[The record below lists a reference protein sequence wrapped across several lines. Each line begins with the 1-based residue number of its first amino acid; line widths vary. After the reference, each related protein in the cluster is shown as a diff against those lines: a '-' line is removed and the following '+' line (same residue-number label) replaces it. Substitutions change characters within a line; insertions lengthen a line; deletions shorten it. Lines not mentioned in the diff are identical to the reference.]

1 MRKAIFWSLFIILA
15 SPLIIKGPQNSKSPH
30 SLIFRNR
37 QSKTINFFQVQFRE
51 GESDSLSSNSTDV
64 DSANSTEVNNE
75 YHDDNATNI
84 ENVTN
89 SDNET
94 ESEVNY
100 DILDDENYGEEVK
113 DIKTAINQSGN
124 RTVAKINEES
134 EKIKEKIDNVTK
146 ALEIKLNNFTERI
159 INKSKEL
166 DKLMLFNELKLLKLA
181 VDVLKSQVN
190 EIISEIFRLK
200 NLLVKL
206 LENFPTSIKTIC
218 NLYTSCGECLRNPYC
233 GWCQEQEKC
242 MLGDN
247 KGPRFDLCQF
257 YTYETCKSN
266 NCLKYLNCSVNLTV
280 VFPFYSQKLNNKEL
294 PRRPFLWLV
303 CG

>member
-1 MRKAIFWSLFIILA
+1 MRKVIFWSLFIILA
-15 SPLIIKGPQNSKSPH
+15 STFLIKDSQNSKSSH
-30 SLIFRNR
+30 SSIFRKR
-37 QSKTINFFQVQFRE
+37 QSKTIIFLQVQFRE
-51 GESDSLSSNSTDV
+51 GESDSLNSNSTDV
-64 DSANSTEVNNE
+64 DSTNSTEVNNE
-75 YHDDNATNI
+75 FHDNNETNNENA
-84 ENVTN
+84 TN

-94 ESEVNY
+94 ETEVNY

-124 RTVAKINEES
+124 RTVAKINEEA
-134 EKIKEKIDNVTK
+134 EKIKEKIDNITK

-166 DKLMLFNELKLLKLA
+166 DKLMLFNELRLLKLA
-181 VDVLKSQVN
+181 VEVLKSQVN

-200 NLLVKL
+200 NLLAKL

-247 KGPRFDLCQF
+247 RGPRFDLCQF
-257 YTYETCKSN
+257 YSYETCKSN
-266 NCLKYLNCSVNLTV
+266 NCLKYLNCSVIFT
-280 VFPFYSQKLNNKEL
+280 FFFSFYFQKLNNKEL
-294 PRRPFLWLV
+294 SRRPFLWMV

>member
-1 MRKAIFWSLFIILA
+1 MSSFIKNKNKKKMRKVILWSFFLILV
-15 SPLIIKGPQNSKSPH
+15 STVIIKDSQNPKSSH
-30 SLIFRNR
+30 SSIFRRR

-51 GESDSLSSNSTDV
+51 GESDSLNSNSTDV
-64 DSANSTEVNNE
+64 DSNNSTEVNNE
-75 YHDDNATNI
+75 NHDDNETNI
-84 ENVTN
+84 ENATN

-94 ESEVNY
+94 EINY

-113 DIKTAINQSGN
+113 DIKTSINQSGN
-124 RTVAKINEES
+124 RTVAKINEEA

-146 ALEIKLNNFTERI
+146 ALEIKLNNFTEKI

-166 DKLMLFNELKLLKLA
+166 DKLMLFNELRLLKLA
-181 VDVLKSQVN
+181 VEVLKSQVN

-200 NLLVKL
+200 NLLAKL

-242 MLGDN
+242 MLGDD

-257 YTYETCKSN
+257 YSYETCKSN
-266 NCLKYLNCSVNLTV
+266 NCLKYLNCSVIFTL
-280 VFPFYSQKLNNKEL
+280 VFHFIEKL
-294 PRRPFLWLV
+294 
-303 CG
+303 